1 MRGRYGADS
10 ALSEISAFGR
20 SVLDRR
26 SYRPQD
32 LTRMPDLPRFALLS
46 ARSIPGGFAVRV
58 TQEVAIQPD
67 VVERYWR
74 LYEDAFAPL
83 ARVAAQRQTLFKEEF
98 YEAMTDERIIKFVLW
113 DDDEPVGMA
122 LVATD
127 LAAVPW
133 VSSDYFAHR
142 FPEHFAEGRAALD
155 RQAAHFRAEELDAQ
169 HYFAFIPSGF
179 KDEGRARD
187 AAS

>member
-1 MRGRYGADS
+1 
-10 ALSEISAFGR
+10 
-20 SVLDRR
+20 
-26 SYRPQD
+26 
-32 LTRMPDLPRFALLS
+32 
-46 ARSIPGGFAVRV
+46 VRV

-83 ARVAAQRQTLFKEEF
+83 ARAAVQRQTLFREEF
-98 YEAMTDERIIKFVLW
+98 YEAMTDERIFKFVLW

-122 LVATD
+122 WVATD

-133 VSSDYFAHR
+133 VSPDYFAHR
-142 FPEHFAEGRAALD
+142 FPEHFAEGRIYYFGDLLMAPSHQRDGSLNRLTDELTTFVLRNDGMIAFDCAGVNEQVVPGLCRAALD
-155 RQAAHFRAEELDAQ
+155 RQGAHVRAEELDAQ

-187 AAS
+187 PAS